1 MITTDLLFTCY
12 PDKRI
17 PESDEGQN
25 LQLLHFS
32 ECDTEKY
39 TEAIMKI
46 EVSSMKYL
54 LRTAAKKREKAGP
67 ISHMRDTG
75 GRESEDFFKT
85 EEEWDR
91 KRRS

>member
-1 MITTDLLFTCY
+1 MRYGKIHG
-12 PDKRI
+12 
-17 PESDEGQN
+17 SDNENRGQ
-25 LQLLHFS
+25 QH
-32 ECDTEKY
+32 
-39 TEAIMKI
+39 
-46 EVSSMKYL
+46 EVS
-54 LRTAAKKREKAGP
+54 AEDGGKKREKAGP